1 MGELAPKERMKA
13 HCPTCD
19 GERNCDIH
27 GSLDVQWS
35 EDVGHNVVSG
45 NVQHRLLQCRGCET
59 VFYHKSSSD
68 SESWDFERDHATGE
82 DKVVYPR
89 STETF
94 PLPDK
99 AGRKPEWL
107 WNLHKHDLQLQ
118 AILQEAYDTFE
129 AGNFILAS
137 VGLRTALDRATEV
150 LKIDP
155 GLSLAGKVER
165 LKELGF
171 VGKTEAADLAV
182 VTDAGSAAAHRGWRP
197 EPEEFERLLSTLE
210 RFLER
215 TIVHR
220 KSVEGIAIPPPH
232 PRPKK
237 NKSEPR
243 GNWPSTP
250 DKSGEE

>member
-1 MGELAPKERMKA
+1 MVELEATERMKA

-19 GERNCDIH
+19 GERSCDIH

-35 EDVGHNVVSG
+35 EDFGHNSVSG
-45 NVQHRLLQCRGCET
+45 DVQHRLLQCRGCET
-59 VFYHKSSSD
+59 VFYHKSSRD
-68 SESWDFERDHATGE
+68 SESWDFERDDATGE
-82 DKVVYPR
+82 DVVVYPR

-99 AGRKPEWL
+99 AGSKPEWML
-107 WNLHKHDLQLQ
+107 NLHKHDLQLQ
-118 AILQEAYDTFE
+118 AILQETYGAFE
-129 AGNFILAS
+129 GGNFILAS

-150 LKIDP
+150 LQIDP
-155 GLSLAGKVER
+155 GLSLAGKVQR

-171 VGKTEAADLAV
+171 VGETEATDLAV

-197 EPEEFERLLSTLE
+197 EPEEFKRLLSTLE

-215 TIVHR
+215 TIVNR
-220 KSVEGIAIPPPH
+220 KSVEGIAIPPAH

-237 NKSEPR
+237 
-243 GNWPSTP
+243 
-250 DKSGEE
+250 SGSGL